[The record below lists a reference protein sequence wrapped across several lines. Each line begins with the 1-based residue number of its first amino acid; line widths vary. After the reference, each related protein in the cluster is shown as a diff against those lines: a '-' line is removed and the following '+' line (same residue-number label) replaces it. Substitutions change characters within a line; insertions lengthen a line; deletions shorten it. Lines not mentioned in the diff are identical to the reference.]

1 MKIFLQFLAILIL
14 YSSCTTTRNYL
25 ERPDEDRTFFDI
37 IKRLNKK
44 STDEDATKALATVY
58 NQVKERHLKKIVT
71 YRNNSEITRWDKLN
85 NEYAVLQNMYNAID
99 NSPAA
104 SKLVT
109 PVSYSREIADMRKA
123 AAEDYYQLGDNYF
136 SNNTREDARLAYNA
150 YKKAGTWV
158 KDYKDSKEKMEDA
171 FNSSIINVMINPI
184 QDNSFFFN
192 TGWGNMGYNYSNEY
206 FQQNLVR
213 DLGGRYATR
222 YPAKF
227 YTEME
232 ARSNNVQPDWVVDL
246 TLRNMDIPRPSVY
259 SYSRNV
265 SKQIEVNRDTAG
277 KPIYQT
283 VYATINI
290 QRQSFI
296 ARAQMDVAI
305 VDIASRRSITYDT
318 YSDTY
323 NWEEEIATFSGD
335 RRALS
340 NNDLAIIGR
349 SSYNMPRR
357 EDILNELYRNI
368 YPQVKNRISNEV
380 DW

>member
-1 MKIFLQFLAILIL
+1 MKILLQFLSILIL

-25 ERPDEDRTFFDI
+25 ERPGEDKTFFDI

-58 NQVKERHLKKIVT
+58 DQVKERHLKKIAT
-71 YRNNSEITRWDKLN
+71 YHNNSEITRWDKLN
-85 NEYAVLQNMYNAID
+85 IEYTVLQNMYNAID

-109 PVSYSREIADMRKA
+109 PVSYSQEIADIRKA

-150 YKKAGTWV
+150 YKKAGAWV

-213 DLGGRYATR
+213 DLGGKYATR

-232 ARSNNVQPDWVVDL
+232 ASNNNVQPDWVVDL

-305 VDIASRRSITYDT
+305 VDMASRRSITYDT

-323 NWEEEIATFSGD
+323 TWEEEIATFSGD

-368 YPQVKNRISNEV
+368 YPQVKNRISSEV